1 MRSGPAENTPPTS
14 SSAISVVVTS
24 ITPASRP
31 ESTSFSID
39 WPPVPVA
46 WKVRQSYCSSS
57 ALVTA
62 CTQGVVTPNMVR
74 PMAGLV
80 VVWLLSRGAF
90 RIMPASAWAALD
102 STRSE
107 MRLMPETSVTAYIMQ
122 MSAGP
127 TYGLTSPEATVD
139 TMTFGTPMGR
149 RRMAAVASAVPPD
162 PPAEMMP
169 PRSRRVPMKRSKAL
183 PISTTAEPRSPVNTA
198 CAPPG

>member
-1 MRSGPAENTPPTS
+1 MRSGPAEKTPPTS

-24 ITPASRP
+24 ITAASRP

-74 PMAGLV
+74 PIAGLV
-80 VVWLLSRGAF
+80 VLWLLSRGAF
-90 RIMPASAWAALD
+90 RIMPASAWAAFD

-127 TYGLTSPEATVD
+127 T
-139 TMTFGTPMGR
+139 
-149 RRMAAVASAVPPD
+149 
-162 PPAEMMP
+162 
-169 PRSRRVPMKRSKAL
+169 
-183 PISTTAEPRSPVNTA
+183 
-198 CAPPG
+198 